1 MRGTAGAGNR
11 AIVRLQKRNRNAKLL
26 ASARKLRVR
35 AAALRRQGKAAQA
48 NTLAKR
54 ASTLQKRATGWRT
67 LRTWTT
73 AVKAETSFR
82 KRLALPRK
90 KRLLPG
96 AYRVVMQERVPGA
109 TPRRRTVRLKAPREG
124 VVTRSFVATS
134 VGGKGKK
141 ALSSSARPGIVF
153 AHFNFVNK
161 PKSGVKLRVRWSLN
175 GRVIGTRPLSRR
187 LGRLSISFLR
197 NNAGALPPGRY
208 VAQLRR
214 GKVPMA
220 TTTIRVR

>member
-73 AVKAETSFR
+73 AVKAETPFASGWR
-82 KRLALPRK
+82 SRGRSGCSPAP
-90 KRLLPG
+90 
-96 AYRVVMQERVPGA
+96 
-109 TPRRRTVRLKAPREG
+109 TV
-124 VVTRSFVATS
+124 S
-134 VGGKGKK
+134 
-141 ALSSSARPGIVF
+141 
-153 AHFNFVNK
+153 
-161 PKSGVKLRVRWSLN
+161 
-175 GRVIGTRPLSRR
+175 
-187 LGRLSISFLR
+187 
-197 NNAGALPPGRY
+197 
-208 VAQLRR
+208 
-214 GKVPMA
+214 
-220 TTTIRVR
+220 